1 MPNNEQTQNLLIP
14 NSTQIPDVLLD
25 HWMAELSGAEFK
37 VLMYIARR
45 TYGFKKQSDTISISQ
60 LLGGITKANGEVLDR
75 GTGLSRS
82 TLVSA
87 INSLLA
93 KNLLAKE
100 RRSSVEKGDEAT
112 CYSLRLDA
120 TPVRKS
126 NTGGE
131 FENRTRGVRK
141 SNSQH
146 PVRQHSER
154 TLSSIRKPLPKNEE
168 TNAEGKGKHPPLP
181 TSLTESA
188 NEPPRLPQHRK
199 PRKETREGELS
210 PSGAKPKLSSQ
221 VSSPGLTRQYL
232 EQARAQRIR
241 QSNPKGLVSWA
252 PVLPITPIPNR
263 QGRQER
269 PKPPVRQRTYS
280 EERQVLV
287 DVIAD
292 LAREFRDEATLTE
305 SVSRAYNLM
314 TKAQI
319 TDIGVFTSKIYEAR
333 AITKER
339 YGAIKRGRMPYFFSV
354 LADVCGQRPK
364 PEIRP
369 GAP

>member
-146 PVRQHSER
+146 PVRQHSD
-154 TLSSIRKPLPKNEE
+154 I
-168 TNAEGKGKHPPLP
+168 TN
-181 TSLTESA
+181 
-188 NEPPRLPQHRK
+188 
-199 PRKETREGELS
+199 RE
-210 PSGAKPKLSSQ
+210 
-221 VSSPGLTRQYL
+221 
-232 EQARAQRIR
+232 
-241 QSNPKGLVSWA
+241 
-252 PVLPITPIPNR
+252 
-263 QGRQER
+263 
-269 PKPPVRQRTYS
+269 
-280 EERQVLV
+280 
-287 DVIAD
+287 
-292 LAREFRDEATLTE
+292 
-305 SVSRAYNLM
+305 
-314 TKAQI
+314 
-319 TDIGVFTSKIYEAR
+319 
-333 AITKER
+333 
-339 YGAIKRGRMPYFFSV
+339 
-354 LADVCGQRPK
+354 C
-364 PEIRP
+364 
-369 GAP
+369 